1 MPSRTRRLGR
11 VRLAVSF
18 TGLMVALTGCQ
29 GSAEEPDEAQTE
41 VVTVEEQPEVEE
53 PKSFFL
59 PTSCTDVLPFA
70 DYQQL
75 TTEPIALLRGPG
87 SGSPDPVY
95 AEGSPQEALG
105 GITCL
110 FGNAEETMT
119 YTLSIAPVSE
129 GNRADIIDG
138 LLEQKYNVDQTTT
151 GGLIYSI
158 LGDEYSTP
166 ATYNTLFPEA
176 WYEVLV
182 TPGGRIAYEQA
193 ERLASL
199 MRDHTFQ

>member
-1 MPSRTRRLGR
+1 VARRTRRPGR
-11 VRLAVSF
+11 VWLALSSA
-18 TGLMVALTGCQ
+18 GLIVALTGCQ
-29 GSAEEPDEAQTE
+29 SSGEEPAETE
-41 VVTVEEQPEVEE
+41 TDVVAVEEQPEVEE
-53 PKSFFL
+53 PKSFAL
-59 PTSCTDVLPFA
+59 PSSCTDLLPFA

-75 TTEPIALLRGPG
+75 TTEPVSLLRGPG

-110 FGNAEETMT
+110 FGDAEETMT

-129 GNRADIIDG
+129 GNRAGIIDG
-138 LLEQKYNVDQTTT
+138 LLAQKYNVDQTMT